1 MKYKATRKELKDG
14 YYHIIGISYCNA
26 QYLLDFENAES
37 YCSGKTGWSCDNYNI
52 NGVLVSTGY
61 NYISNKNTS
70 YDYEK
75 LREYNQKAEEIRLNY
90 HMKWEDQKEQIRKL
104 LNEFIK
110 SCEIETV

>member
-1 MKYKATRKELKDG
+1 MKYKATKKELTNG
-14 YYHIIGISYCNA
+14 YYRIIGIGYCQA
-26 QYLLDFENAES
+26 WYLLDYEKCES
-37 YCSGKTGWSCDNYNI
+37 YCSGSTGWSCDNYDI
-52 NGVLVSTGY
+52 DGVLISTGY

-75 LREYNQKAEEIRLNY
+75 LRGYNQKAEEIRSNY

-104 LNEFIK
+104 LNEFIE